1 MSAVAK
7 LTNTDLK
14 VGQAV
19 IEENVPSVEEQ
30 LLLTDTEEAG
40 HQGV

>member
-1 MSAVAK
+1 

-19 IEENVPSVEEQ
+19 VEENMPPVEEQ
-30 LLLTDTEEAG
+30 LLLTDTEETG
-40 HQGV
+40 HQWV